1 MKRLLLILLALSPLA
16 LLASEGGETDI
27 LQRTVNFVIF
37 IAILYY
43 LLADKAKAY
52 FADRTAGI
60 QAQLD
65 KVQDTLKASQQK
77 VEDAERTLE
86 ESRVLASTIIEEA
99 NESIASIKDQ
109 VAASVKSDITHLRK
123 SFEDKVENETRKV
136 KNQVVE
142 EVLNELLKSDNIELS
157 QDDLANIVLKKVA

>member
-1 MKRLLLILLALSPLA
+1 MKKLLILLLALSPLA

-43 LLADKAKAY
+43 LLADKAKAF

-77 VEDAERTLE
+77 VEDAEKTLE
-86 ESRVLASTIIEEA
+86 ESRVLASSIIEEA

-109 VAASVKSDITHLRK
+109 VAASVESDIAHLSK
-123 SFEDKVENETRKV
+123 SFEDKIENETRKV

-142 EVLNELLKSDNIELS
+142 EVLNELLQSDNIELS

>member
-1 MKRLLLILLALSPLA
+1 MKKLLLLLLALSPLA

-37 IAILYY
+37 VAILYY
-43 LLADKAKAY
+43 LLADKAKAF

-65 KVQDTLKASQQK
+65 KVQDTLKASKQK
-77 VEDAERTLE
+77 VEDAQKSLE

-99 NESIASIKDQ
+99 NENITSIKDQ
-109 VAASVKSDITHLRK
+109 VAAGVESDIAQLEK
-123 SFEDKVENETRKV
+123 SFEDKIENETRKV

-142 EVLNELLKSDNIELS
+142 ELLNELLKSENMPLS